1 MMQAEPIV
9 FVVDDDASMREALAS
24 LLGSVALRVKCFAS
38 AQEFL
43 RFRRPDAPAC
53 LVLDVRMAGQ
63 SGLDLQRELA
73 AQGEPVPIIFITAY
87 GDIPMAVA
95 AMKAGAVEFLPK
107 PFRDHDLL
115 DAVHRAL
122 ERDRSTK
129 VRREAIAA
137 VRKRHDHLSAR
148 EREVM
153 GRLVKGMLNKQI
165 AAQLGISEVTVKA
178 HRRHV
183 MAKMRAT
190 TFAELVLMAE
200 RIHGTV

>member
-1 MMQAEPIV
+1 MQPEPIV
-9 FVVDDDASMREALAS
+9 FVVDDDPSMREALAS
-24 LLGSVALRVKCFAS
+24 LLGSVALRVKCFPS

-53 LVLDVRMAGQ
+53 LVLDVRMTGL

-73 AQGEPVPIIFITAY
+73 AHGESIPVIFITAY
-87 GDIPMAVA
+87 GDIPMAVT

-115 DAVHRAL
+115 EAVRRAL
-122 ERDRSTK
+122 ERDRSGK
-129 VRREAIAA
+129 VHREAIAA
-137 VRKRHDHLSAR
+137 LRKRHDHLSTR

-153 GRLVKGMLNKQI
+153 GHLAQGKLNKQI
-165 AAQLGISEVTVKA
+165 AAELGISEVTVKA
-178 HRRHV
+178 HRRRV
-183 MAKMRAT
+183 MAKMHAT
-190 TFAELVLMAE
+190 TFAELVLMTE